1 MKKEKLKRLLHDVNV
16 TIGLLALT
24 AGLTFI
30 LLLHV
35 SNNPATATLFFI
47 IGIITIANCTT
58 GYLSGIIA
66 SLCGIIVLYSFFT
79 YLSIDYSMPD
89 YPSTFLCMIVL
100 FAITGLAASHM
111 RQQSLTLSSHEKQL
125 LEAEKEKLRANL
137 LRAISHDL
145 RTPLT
150 SILGASASLEGNWDN
165 YQKDECLELIHNI
178 HDDADWLLNMVE
190 NLLSV
195 THIQTKSS
203 KLNMTLEVL
212 DEVVA
217 EAVTRL
223 KKRMPN
229 AEIDVSVPM
238 EILMIPMDP
247 MLIEQVLINLM
258 ENALTHS
265 HGDKPIR
272 LVAENQPDYVQFR
285 IIDYGIGLNK
295 EQLDHIFDGTYSDT
309 AHSDVHKGMGI
320 GLSLCHSI
328 ITAHQGSISAR
339 NHEEG
344 AEFLFTLPKEGA
356 YE

>member
-1 MKKEKLKRLLHDVNV
+1 MKKENLKRLLYDFNV

-24 AGLTFI
+24 IGLTFI

-35 SNNPATATLFFI
+35 SNNPANATLFYI
-47 IGIITIANCTT
+47 IGIITIVNCTNS
-58 GYLSGIIA
+58 YLSGIFA
-66 SLCGIIVLYSFFT
+66 SLCGIIAFYCFFT
-79 YLSIDYSMPD
+79 YSSINYSMPN
-89 YPSTFLCMIVL
+89 YPATFLCIIVL
-100 FAITGLAASHM
+100 FVSAGFAASRM
-111 RQQSLTLSSHEKQL
+111 KQQALMLSTRDKQL
-125 LEAEKEKLRANL
+125 MEAEKEKLRANL
-137 LRAISHDL
+137 LRAVSHDL

-150 SILGASASLEGNWDN
+150 GILGASASLEENWES

-178 HDDADWLLNMVE
+178 HDDADWLLHMVE

-195 THIQTKSS
+195 TQIQTKDS
-203 KLNMTLEVL
+203 KLNMSPEIL

-223 KKRMPN
+223 KKRMPDV
-229 AEIDVSVPM
+229 EIDVEVPM
-238 EILMIPMDP
+238 EILMIPMDA

-265 HGDKPIR
+265 HGTRPIR
-272 LVAENQPDYVQFR
+272 LVAENQPDCIQIRV
-285 IIDYGIGLNK
+285 IDYGIGLN
-295 EQLDHIFDGTYSDT
+295 ESQLEHIFDGTYSET

-328 ITAHQGSISAR
+328 IAAHHGTISAR
-339 NHEEG
+339 NHGEG
-344 AEFLFTLPKEGA
+344 AEFLFTLPKEGT